1 VGSWI
6 WPHCTSKSA
15 CCEVV
20 GSDVDNLALLSAELG
35 RMYAI
40 LGSVIVV
47 YLSLFHPVIYI
58 LMNCMCGI
66 RFVLKEQ
73 GFVYAHQICVF
84 R

>member
-1 VGSWI
+1 MRWL
-6 WPHCTSKSA
+6 
-15 CCEVV
+15 
-20 GSDVDNLALLSAELG
+20 DVDNLALLSSEHG

-73 GFVYAHQICVF
+73 GFVQAHQICVF
-84 R
+84 